1 MAQEGYK
8 KTLKKI
14 EKEIIEENKK
24 YVLQREIMSLVDPSD
39 IIAKQPTEY
48 LKNYQIKKFR

>member
-1 MAQEGYK
+1 
-8 KTLKKI
+8 LRKI